1 MPNTDARSP
10 GLAKAYR
17 KALKLMG
24 AGLVLTPLF
33 WAEPAS
39 AQVVY
44 CTNCS
49 SELTQLQNYLQ
60 LVSTLA
66 KQAALL
72 EQAITQT
79 GIMAQNAA
87 PLASPTYGSGQTDLA
102 ALQRL
107 VSQTTALSYAS
118 SNLDQSANTR
128 FQTYQA
134 YAASP
139 PDGSG
144 FAAKY
149 QQWSQD
155 MEASVLT
162 TLKAAQ
168 AQSTQITWSEQ
179 QTIASLKAQT
189 SGAIGQMQVQQT
201 GNAINLEAIAQV
213 QKLRQLLLL
222 DLQLKANAAGSL
234 ADREAAQQAAWTA
247 FVTKPSITLGQGGA
261 QF

>member
-1 MPNTDARSP
+1 MRFCPRP
-10 GLAKAYR
+10 KAKAR
-17 KALKLMG
+17 AL
-24 AGLVLTPLF
+24 APVLLALLLSATP
-33 WAEPAS
+33 ETPAS

-60 LVSTLA
+60 LVATLA

-79 GIMAQNAA
+79 GLMVQNIT
-87 PLASPTYGSGQTDLA
+87 PLAKPQYGNGQADLQ
-102 ALQRL
+102 ALQNL
-107 VSQTTALSYAS
+107 IAQTNALSYAS
-118 SNLDQSANTR
+118 ANLDASVNAR

-139 PDGSG
+139 PTGTG

-168 AQSTQITWSEQ
+168 SQAATINGSEQ
-179 QTIASLKAQT
+179 QTVSQLKAQ
-189 SGAIGQMQVQQT
+189 SSNAQGDLQALQT
-201 GNAINLEAIAQV
+201 GNAIGLEAIGQV
-213 QKLRQLLLL
+213 QKLRQLLLT
-222 DLQLKANAAGSL
+222 DLQLKANATGAS
-234 ADREAAQQAAWTA
+234 ADKDAAQQAAWQA
-247 FVTKPSITLGQGGA
+247 FVAKPTVNLGQGGA
-261 QF
+261 RF

>member
-1 MPNTDARSP
+1 MRPELKAVSVL
-10 GLAKAYR
+10 LA
-17 KALKLMG
+17 LLISGMG
-24 AGLVLTPLF
+24 NVR
-33 WAEPAS
+33 
-39 AQVVY
+39 AQAVY

-60 LVSTLA
+60 LASALA

-79 GIMAQNAA
+79 GIMTKNAA
-87 PLASPTYGSGQTDLA
+87 PLSNLQYGSGQADLQ

-107 VSQTTALSYAS
+107 VSQTSALSYAS
-118 SNLDQSANTR
+118 ANLDNAANTR
-128 FQTYQA
+128 FQTYQT

-139 PDGSG
+139 PATASI
-144 FAAKY
+144 AAKY

-168 AQSTQITWSEQ
+168 AHAAQINGSEQ
-179 QTIASLKAQT
+179 QTLSRLKAQT
-189 SGAIGQMQVQQT
+189 SGATGQMQALQT
-201 GNAINLEAIAQV
+201 GNSINLEAIAQV

-234 ADREAAQQAAWTA
+234 ADKEAAQQAAWKA
-247 FVTKPSITLGQGGA
+247 FVTKPSAAFGQGGA
-261 QF
+261 RF

>member
-1 MPNTDARSP
+1 MRFFLRPD
-10 GLAKAYR
+10 AKAR
-17 KALKLMG
+17 
-24 AGLVLTPLF
+24 VLAPVLLTLLLT
-33 WAEPAS
+33 ATLGSPAF

-60 LVSTLA
+60 LVATLA

-79 GIMAQNAA
+79 GLMVQNVT
-87 PLASPTYGSGQTDLA
+87 PLSKPSYGNGEADLQ
-102 ALQRL
+102 ALQNL
-107 VSQTTALSYAS
+107 IAQTNALSYAS
-118 SNLDQSANTR
+118 ANLDTAVNAR

-139 PDGSG
+139 QTSTG

-168 AQSTQITWSEQ
+168 TQANTINGSEQ
-179 QTIASLKAQT
+179 QTVSQLKAQ
-189 SGAIGQMQVQQT
+189 SSAAEGQLQALQT
-201 GNAINLEAIAQV
+201 GNAIGVEAIAQV
-213 QKLRQLLLL
+213 QKLRQLLLT
-222 DLQLKANAAGSL
+222 DLQLKANAAGAS
-234 ADREAAQQAAWTA
+234 ADKDAAQRAAWQA
-247 FVTKPSITLGQGGA
+247 FVAKSAVSLGQGGA
-261 QF
+261 RF

>member
-1 MPNTDARSP
+1 MRFCLRPD
-10 GLAKAYR
+10 AKAR
-17 KALKLMG
+17 TLAP
-24 AGLVLTPLF
+24 VLLTLLSATP
-33 WAEPAS
+33 ETPAS

-60 LVSTLA
+60 LVTTLA

-79 GIMAQNAA
+79 GLMVQNAT
-87 PLASPTYGSGQTDLA
+87 PLSKPSYGNGQADLL
-102 ALQRL
+102 ALQNL
-107 VSQTTALSYAS
+107 VAQTNALSYAS
-118 SNLDQSANTR
+118 ANLDAAVNAR

-139 PDGSG
+139 PTSTG

-168 AQSTQITWSEQ
+168 SQATTINGSEQ
-179 QTIASLKAQT
+179 LTVSQLKVQSSNAQ
-189 SGAIGQMQVQQT
+189 GHLQALQT
-201 GNAINLEAIAQV
+201 GNAIGLEAIEQV
-213 QKLRQLLLL
+213 QKLRQLLLT
-222 DLQLKANAAGSL
+222 DLQLKANAAGAS
-234 ADREAAQQAAWTA
+234 ADKDAAQQAAWQA
-247 FVTKPSITLGQGGA
+247 FVAKPTVGLGQGGA
-261 QF
+261 RF

>member
-1 MPNTDARSP
+1 MRFCPRPD
-10 GLAKAYR
+10 AKAR
-17 KALKLMG
+17 AL
-24 AGLVLTPLF
+24 APVLLTVLLCTAPDL
-33 WAEPAS
+33 PAS

-60 LVSTLA
+60 LVATLA

-72 EQAITQT
+72 EQSITQT
-79 GIMAQNAA
+79 GLMVQNIT
-87 PLASPTYGSGQTDLA
+87 PLAKPQYGNGQADLQ
-102 ALQRL
+102 ALQNL
-107 VSQTTALSYAS
+107 VAQTTALSYAS
-118 SNLDQSANTR
+118 TNLDTAASAR

-139 PDGSG
+139 QTSTG

-168 AQSTQITWSEQ
+168 SQANTINGSEQ
-179 QTIASLKAQT
+179 QTVSQLKAQ
-189 SGAIGQMQVQQT
+189 SSNAQGHLQALQT
-201 GNAINLEAIAQV
+201 GNAIGLEAIAQV
-213 QKLRQLLLL
+213 QKLRQLLLT
-222 DLQLKANAAGSL
+222 DLQLKANAAGTS
-234 ADREAAQQAAWTA
+234 ADKDAGQQAAWQA
-247 FVTKPSITLGQGGA
+247 FVAKPAVSLGQGGA
-261 QF
+261 RF

>member
-1 MPNTDARSP
+1 MRFFPRPD
-10 GLAKAYR
+10 AKAR
-17 KALKLMG
+17 AL
-24 AGLVLTPLF
+24 APVLLTLLS
-33 WAEPAS
+33 AAVEMPAA

-60 LVSTLA
+60 LVATLA

-79 GIMAQNAA
+79 GLMVQNIT
-87 PLASPTYGSGQTDLA
+87 PLAKPQYGNGQADLH
-102 ALQRL
+102 ALQNL
-107 VSQTTALSYAS
+107 IAQTNALSYAS
-118 SNLDQSANTR
+118 ANLDASVNAR
-128 FQTYQA
+128 FQTYQV

-139 PDGSG
+139 PTSTG

-168 AQSTQITWSEQ
+168 SQANTINGSEQLTVSQLEAQSS
-179 QTIASLKAQT
+179 T
-189 SGAIGQMQVQQT
+189 SAGQLQAQQT
-201 GNAINLEAIAQV
+201 GNAIGLEAIGQV
-213 QKLRQLLLL
+213 QKLRQLLLT
-222 DLQLKANAAGSL
+222 DLQLKANAAGAT
-234 ADREAAQQAAWTA
+234 ADRDAAQQAAWQA
-247 FVTKPSITLGQGGA
+247 FVAKPTISLGQGGA
-261 QF
+261 RF

>member
-1 MPNTDARSP
+1 MRFCPRFDAKGRA
-10 GLAKAYR
+10 LAP
-17 KALKLMG
+17 
-24 AGLVLTPLF
+24 VLLTLLLSATPETPVF
-33 WAEPAS
+33 

-60 LVSTLA
+60 LVATLA

-72 EQAITQT
+72 EQSITQT
-79 GIMAQNAA
+79 GLMVQNAT
-87 PLASPTYGSGQTDLA
+87 PLSKPAYGNGQADLL
-102 ALQRL
+102 ALQNL
-107 VSQTTALSYAS
+107 IAQTNALSYAS
-118 SNLDQSANTR
+118 ANLDGAVNAR

-139 PDGSG
+139 QTSTS

-168 AQSTQITWSEQ
+168 SQANTINGSEQ
-179 QTIASLKAQT
+179 QTVSQLKAQT
-189 SGAIGQMQVQQT
+189 SAAEGQLQAQQT
-201 GNAINLEAIAQV
+201 GNAIGLEAIGQV
-213 QKLRQLLLL
+213 QKLRQLLLT
-222 DLQLKANAAGSL
+222 DLQLKANAAGAS
-234 ADREAAQQAAWTA
+234 ADKDAAQQAAWQA
-247 FVTKPSITLGQGGA
+247 FVAKPTVSLGQGGA
-261 QF
+261 RF